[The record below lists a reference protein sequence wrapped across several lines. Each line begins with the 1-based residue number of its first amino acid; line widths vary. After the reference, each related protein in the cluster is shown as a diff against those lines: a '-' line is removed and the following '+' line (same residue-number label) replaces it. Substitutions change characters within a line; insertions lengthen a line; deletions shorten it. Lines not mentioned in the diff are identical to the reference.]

1 MMFDYS
7 CCDFCPYDTEYTT
20 GSGSVCQNCQAKAA
34 ERKLNRMMVD
44 IIEKE
49 ESSRED

>member
-7 CCDFCPYDTEYTT
+7 CCDFCPYDTEYSTS
-20 GSGSVCQNCQAKAA
+20 SGSVCENCKAKAA

-44 IIEKE
+44 LIEKE
-49 ESSRED
+49 ESFREE

>member
-7 CCDFCPYDTEYTT
+7 CCDFCPYDNCE
-20 GSGSVCQNCQAKAA
+20 NCQAKAA

-44 IIEKE
+44 FIEKK
-49 ESSRED
+49 ESSHIQMIEED